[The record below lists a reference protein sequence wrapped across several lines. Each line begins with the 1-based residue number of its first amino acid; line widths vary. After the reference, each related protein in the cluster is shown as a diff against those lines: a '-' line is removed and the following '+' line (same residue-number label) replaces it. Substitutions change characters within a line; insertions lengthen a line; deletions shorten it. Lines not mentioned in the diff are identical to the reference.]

1 MLDQPGRDVKIGQMG
16 LMVRLVPLRGRHASD
31 LTMLAGDDWDVLGFV
46 ARAQRLRARRERD
59 TFAVLDADRLVGLGM
74 LGRDPSMPAHA
85 ELGYWIGPRER
96 GLGYATAAARQLLTH
111 AFGRMAIA
119 LVFAHCPDDNPA
131 SARVLAKLGF
141 RLVDVAHETPRA
153 SDTLNRYELRRGEWG
168 DARVP

>member
-1 MLDQPGRDVKIGQMG
+1 MLDHAIGDVKMG
-16 LMVRLVPLRGRHASD
+16 LLIRLVPLNGGHASD
-31 LTMLAGDDWDVLGFV
+31 LALLAADDWDVIGFV
-46 ARAQRLRARRERD
+46 ARAQRLRARRERE

-74 LGRDPSMPAHA
+74 LGRDPSVPAHA

-111 AFGRMAIA
+111 AFGRMAAA
-119 LVFAHCPDDNPA
+119 LVFAHCSEDNPA

-141 RLVDVAHETPRA
+141 RRA
-153 SDTLNRYELRRGEWG
+153 STTLDRYELTSREWP